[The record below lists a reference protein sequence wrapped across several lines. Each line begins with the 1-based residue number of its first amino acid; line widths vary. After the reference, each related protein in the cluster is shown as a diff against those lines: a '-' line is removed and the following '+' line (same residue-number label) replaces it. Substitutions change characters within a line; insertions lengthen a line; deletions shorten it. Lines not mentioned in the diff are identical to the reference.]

1 VGPHEAVRVTAAVII
16 RNGRLLAARRGRR
29 DAHALRW
36 ELPGG
41 KQEEGERLEACLRRE
56 LREELG
62 VNAEVGA
69 LVCRSRVE
77 QAGSTIELFAFEIDR
92 FQGRIRPREHEEIRW
107 IAPPEFQ
114 ALDFLEA
121 DRPLLAEIA
130 RRWEDLKHG

>member
-1 VGPHEAVRVTAAVII
+1 MGPHEAVRVTAAVII
-16 RNGRLLAARRGRR
+16 RNGRLLAARRGRK

-41 KQEEGERLEACLRRE
+41 KQEEGESLEECLERE
-56 LREELG
+56 LREELD
-62 VNAEVGA
+62 VDAEVGA
-69 LVCRSRVE
+69 LLCRSRAE

-92 FQGRIRPREHEEIRW
+92 FQGRVRPREHEEIRW
-107 IAPPEFQ
+107 IAPSEFQ

-130 RRWEDLKHG
+130 RRWEDLKDA